1 MDLVQPTTDELQ
13 VYHLLLNRG
22 SDIPKKSSRE
32 IDVGTNP
39 TIVQLWKD
47 VLFSWDFDLAFV
59 KRVLVIFTQLN

>member
-1 MDLVQPTTDELQ
+1 MSYRCITYYLTDEAITIFYKQ
-13 VYHLLLNRG
+13 NRA
-22 SDIPKKSSRE
+22 KKSSRE

-39 TIVQLWKD
+39 TIVQLGKD

>member
-22 SDIPKKSSRE
+22 AITIFYKQNRAKKSSRE

-39 TIVQLWKD
+39 TIVQL
-47 VLFSWDFDLAFV
+47 
-59 KRVLVIFTQLN
+59 